1 MLTRK
6 SLITKWILYAFVLV
20 LFSALQQLVLDQIR
34 LLGVVPFLLPM
45 VVAIVA
51 AVEGPTGGA
60 VFGLAVGVLADL
72 TGSGVFPGVYTLGF
86 ACAALAVAVISK
98 YWVMRSLFGAVIYAL
113 LSFAAL
119 DALQFLYLFFV
130 QGARPEVVAS
140 LAGREAAI
148 SLVFV
153 IPIYLA
159 YTRVYRVFDAEL

>member
-20 LFSALQQLVLDQIR
+20 LFSVLQQLVLDQIR

-60 VFGLAVGVLADL
+60 VFGLVVGILADL
-72 TGSGVFPGVYTLGF
+72 TGGGVFMGVYTLGF
-86 ACAALAVAVISK
+86 ACAALLVAVISK

-113 LSFAAL
+113 LSFAVLAG
-119 DALQFLYLFFV
+119 LQFVYLFLAR
-130 QGARPEVVAS
+130 GASPEIVAS
-140 LAGREAAI
+140 LAGREALI

-153 IPIYLA
+153 IPIYLV